1 LLPVL
6 IDSSV
11 LIALLDQQDKHHK
24 KCVEKILNDQVHIN
38 AATISITECL
48 IRPFKLESYFAY
60 LVLSNLNSIV
70 DKFHELTQ
78 SIAIDAANV
87 RALKNLSTADSI
99 ILATA
104 LSLGSPLWSCDKKLV
119 SADRNT
125 IYVGDLN

>member
-1 LLPVL
+1 MLPVL

-24 KCVEKILNDQVHIN
+24 KCVERILNDQVHIN

-78 SIAIDAANV
+78 SIAIDAANI

-104 LSLGSPLWSCDKKLV
+104 LSLGAPLWSCDKKLV
-119 SADRNT
+119 SADQNST
-125 IYVGDLN
+125 YIGDLN